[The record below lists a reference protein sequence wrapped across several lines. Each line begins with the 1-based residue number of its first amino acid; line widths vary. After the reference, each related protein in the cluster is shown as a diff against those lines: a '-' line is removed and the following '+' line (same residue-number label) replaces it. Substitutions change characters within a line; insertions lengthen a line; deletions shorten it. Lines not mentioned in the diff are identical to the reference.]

1 MEIRAALRLPR
12 GELGGLIRGMLAD
25 FVVLDTD
32 PFDAGVDLLLTSS
45 TGLTLVGGQGKFRA
59 WLLVSVLRIRL
70 SAVLPAQRMVHPG
83 E

>member
-1 MEIRAALRLPR
+1 
-12 GELGGLIRGMLAD
+12 MLAD